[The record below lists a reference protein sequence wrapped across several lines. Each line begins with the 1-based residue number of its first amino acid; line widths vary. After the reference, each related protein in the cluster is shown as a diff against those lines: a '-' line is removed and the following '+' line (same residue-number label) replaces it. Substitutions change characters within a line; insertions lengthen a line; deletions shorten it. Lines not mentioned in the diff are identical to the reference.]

1 MNILITGSAGFIG
14 FHLAQNLLND
24 HHTVIGVDNLNN
36 YYDKKLKIDRL
47 QLLLKNK
54 NFIFHEASIED
65 NTFLKKLFKESK
77 IDYVINLAAYAGV
90 RHSLIK
96 PQDYINANL
105 IGFANLIELSKE
117 YKIKHFLYASSSS
130 VYGVNSSLPFLEE
143 DNTDHPVS
151 LYGATK
157 KANETLAHSYSHI
170 FNLPTT
176 GLRFFTVYGPW
187 GRPDMALF
195 KFTDAIVNGSPIDI
209 YNYGKHRRDFT
220 YVDDIVTSIN
230 KLLFIHA
237 SSDEKFDT
245 NNPNPSSSSAPWK
258 IYNIGNNEC
267 IELDEFI
274 KIIEDILN
282 TKAKK
287 NLLDFQLGDVE
298 ASYAS
303 TEKLAQI
310 TNFKP
315 YTPLNVGI
323 KKFIEWYLDYYKIKG
338 FKIS

>member
-14 FHLAQNLLND
+14 FHLSLNLLND
-24 HHTVIGVDNLNN
+24 GHSIIGIDNLND
-36 YYDKKLKIDRL
+36 YYDRQLKLDRL
-47 QLLLKNK
+47 HILNKNK
-54 NFIFHEASIED
+54 NFIFHEFSIED
-65 NTFLKKLFKESK
+65 NRSLENLFKKSE
-77 IDYVINLAAYAGV
+77 IEYVINLAAYAGV

-117 YKIKHFLYASSSS
+117 YEIKHFLYASSSS
-130 VYGVNSSLPFLEE
+130 VYGVNSNLPFLEE

-195 KFTDAIVNGSPIDI
+195 KFTDAIVKGSPIKI
-209 YNYGKHRRDFT
+209 YNHGKHRRDFT

-245 NNPNPSSSSAPWK
+245 NDPNPSSSSAPWK
-258 IYNIGNNEC
+258 IYNIGNSEC

-274 KIIEDILN
+274 TIIEDTLN

-287 NLLDFQLGDVE
+287 TFLDFQLGDVE
-298 ASYAS
+298 ASFAS
-303 TEKLAQI
+303 TEKLSQI

-315 YTPLNVGI
+315 YTPLNTGI
-323 KKFIEWYLDYYKIKG
+323 KKFIEWYLDYYKIKEI
-338 FKIS
+338 KIT

>member
-1 MNILITGSAGFIG
+1 MKILITGSAGFIG
-14 FHLAQNLLND
+14 FHLALNLLND
-24 HHTVIGVDNLNN
+24 QHIVIGVDNLNN

-47 QLLLKNK
+47 QILLNNK
-54 NFIFHEASIED
+54 NFVFHEASIED
-65 NTFLKKLFKESK
+65 NNFLKKLFKESK

-105 IGFANLIELSKE
+105 VGFANLIELSKE
-117 YKIKHFLYASSSS
+117 YEIKHFLYASSSS
-130 VYGVNSSLPFLEE
+130 VYGVNSNLPFLEE

-195 KFTDAIVNGSPIDI
+195 KFTDAIVKGLPIKI
-209 YNYGKHRRDFT
+209 YNHGKHRRDFT

-245 NNPNPSSSSAPWK
+245 NDPNPSSSSAPWK

-274 KIIEDILN
+274 TIIEDTLN

-287 NLLDFQLGDVE
+287 TFLDFQLGDVE
-298 ASYAS
+298 ASFAS
-303 TEKLAQI
+303 TEKLSQI

-315 YTPLNVGI
+315 YTSLNTGI
-323 KKFIEWYLDYYKIKG
+323 KKFVEWYLDYYKIKG
-338 FKIS
+338 IKIS

>member
-14 FHLAQNLLND
+14 FHLALNLLND
-24 HHTVIGVDNLNN
+24 QHTVIGVDNLND

-47 QLLLKNK
+47 QILLNNK
-54 NFIFHEASIED
+54 NFVFHEASIED

-105 IGFANLIELSKE
+105 VGFANLIELSKE
-117 YKIKHFLYASSSS
+117 YEIKHFLYASSSS
-130 VYGVNSSLPFLEE
+130 VYGVNSNLPFLEE

-195 KFTDAIVNGSPIDI
+195 KFTDAIVKGLPIKI
-209 YNYGKHRRDFT
+209 YNHGKHRRDFT
-220 YVDDIVTSIN
+220 YVDDIVNGIEIVIN
-230 KLLFIHA
+230 DCIRKGY
-237 SSDEKFDT
+237 EKE
-245 NNPNPSSSSAPWK
+245 
-258 IYNIGNNEC
+258 IYNIGRGERVELLDFVHN
-267 IELDEFI
+267 IEKQLGR
-274 KIIEDILN
+274 KS
-282 TKAKK
+282 KK
-287 NLLDFQLGDVE
+287 NLVAKHPAD
-298 ASYAS
+298 
-303 TEKLAQI
+303 TEE
-310 TNFKP
+310 TWVR
-315 YTPLNVGI
+315 YH
-323 KKFIEWYLDYYKIKG
+323 
-338 FKIS
+338 